1 MSKQTPVPSEAV
13 QVRGRRPSRTPA
25 FSTTESAVQNRFPG
39 TLAIAEQQGLLK
51 GRRTLVLRGRMPE
64 VLVAAAKQK
73 TGISSDS
80 KLLEAALASLAVA
93 DDYAEWLYSQRGTVD
108 PDLDLEF

>member
-1 MSKQTPVPSEAV
+1 MGTHSAAVPSIPSPRSPRKVTPVATRDALRDSIE
-13 QVRGRRPSRTPA
+13 
-25 FSTTESAVQNRFPG
+25 G
-39 TLAIAEQQGLLK
+39 TLALAAEQGLLR

-64 VLVAAAKQK
+64 ELVSAAKK
-73 TGISSDS
+73 RTGITSDS
-80 KLLEAALASLAVA
+80 KLLETALANLAVA